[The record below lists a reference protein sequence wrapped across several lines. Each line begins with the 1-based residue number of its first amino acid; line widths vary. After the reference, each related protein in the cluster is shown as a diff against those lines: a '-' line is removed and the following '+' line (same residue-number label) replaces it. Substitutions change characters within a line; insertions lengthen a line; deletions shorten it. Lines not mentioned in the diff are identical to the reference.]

1 MQTGGHLPRSAS
13 KALRSARKAEPQCQK
28 YLPILKCCSAVR
40 AKEEILM
47 KHMKQKAR
55 ILLVLALALVLACAF
70 SSLAFAEGESA
81 AAPPI

>member
-1 MQTGGHLPRSAS
+1 M
-13 KALRSARKAEPQCQK
+13 LR
-28 YLPILKCCSAVR
+28 AVR

-70 SSLAFAEGESA
+70 SSLAFAEA
-81 AAPPI
+81 PRRPPI